1 MDRLI
6 TTAWRAFWVALG
18 GSVVLVGQAAF
29 FPAPRLPAAAPAPA
43 LVAPAPDK
51 PAISQRRVVVDRD
64 RVVVRS

>member
-29 FPAPRLPAAAPAPA
+29 FPAPRLPAAPAPA
-43 LVAPAPDK
+43 LVAPAPDQ
-51 PAISQRRVVVDRD
+51 PAISQRRIVVERD